1 MTIYVDRFRVA
12 ADITDTRTGRT
23 YSSRWSHLI
32 SDDLDPTELHAFAAR
47 LGMKREW
54 FQPGNTLGTKDGLD
68 RVGDHYDLTDPKR
81 RKAITLGAVEID
93 GHEMGEILIAK
104 RKKAQAMATPIDQSD
119 RSDYFGE
126 PVTMTSG
133 SDGVQMKGDRYI
145 LPTNDGLDGKWH
157 PHTRVTAISNA
168 LPSTYGLGIWASDRV
183 AWAMAQRPDLC
194 ALLASVPL
202 TDVETIREVRAKAE
216 VVSATDE
223 GANLGTAT
231 HNILGR
237 YASGEPIETLH
248 RMFWPDIK
256 AFQALLDEHG
266 LTVLPGLIERVVRMR
281 DYDIAGRLDYIMQ
294 ERDGTLVVVDVKT
307 KGDPEKVHEIAT
319 QLAPYANADE
329 MFDSVT
335 GRYVPMP
342 PVRRDYALMIH
353 IHPGSGVATIKKINI
368 RLGLWSVEVA
378 KNALAY
384 SRMTHLGVPYT
395 PPGPV
400 KPADAAVRQ
409 LAYDRASE
417 PLVATQQV
425 IPYERTSEPPAHPV
439 RQPVRPCA
447 DCGAHDGGPTG
458 NHASTCSQRPT
469 STYDPTAH
477 SAQIAAQIAAGGVV
491 IPNGQPAA
499 AAPAPQSTTSG
510 PTASLVSAPNPATYG
525 APAGVTPPPAY
536 QPQTVVPRA
545 EAVLVT
551 TGEGGIEAEA
561 REIVAVFK
569 NKSKAQM
576 QAYARRYGITDL
588 NHHKIHIAMSIATVR
603 ADRRKAGLDAE
614 PAGDETTPAATKPR
628 PQTLAEAGFGNPPAS
643 PPGEPVVPDIDASE
657 QAVLADISRAK
668 TVQDIGR
675 IWQLWT
681 DAHGGP
687 ESWRGNVQAAADAK
701 VAEIQVAGPPAG
713 GVDEPPF

>member
-1 MTIYVDRFRVA
+1 
-12 ADITDTRTGRT
+12 
-23 YSSRWSHLI
+23 
-32 SDDLDPTELHAFAAR
+32 
-47 LGMKREW
+47 
-54 FQPGNTLGTKDGLD
+54 
-68 RVGDHYDLTDPKR
+68 
-81 RKAITLGAVEID
+81 
-93 GHEMGEILIAK
+93 
-104 RKKAQAMATPIDQSD
+104 
-119 RSDYFGE
+119 
-126 PVTMTSG
+126 
-133 SDGVQMKGDRYI
+133 
-145 LPTNDGLDGKWH
+145 
-157 PHTRVTAISNA
+157 
-168 LPSTYGLGIWASDRV
+168 
-183 AWAMAQRPDLC
+183 
-194 ALLASVPL
+194 
-202 TDVETIREVRAKAE
+202 
-216 VVSATDE
+216 
-223 GANLGTAT
+223 
-231 HNILGR
+231 
-237 YASGEPIETLH
+237 
-248 RMFWPDIK
+248 
-256 AFQALLDEHG
+256 
-266 LTVLPGLIERVVRMR
+266 
-281 DYDIAGRLDYIMQ
+281 
-294 ERDGTLVVVDVKT
+294 
-307 KGDPEKVHEIAT
+307 
-319 QLAPYANADE
+319 
-329 MFDSVT
+329 
-335 GRYVPMP
+335 
-342 PVRRDYALMIH
+342 MIH

-384 SRMTHLGVPYT
+384 SRMTHLAVPYT

-400 KPADAAVRQ
+400 KPADATTVRRV
-409 LAYDRASE
+409 YDAGTVYQ
-417 PLVATQQV
+417 PQQ
-425 IPYERTSEPPAHPV
+425 PPAHPV
-439 RQPVRPCA
+439 RQPDASVTGPVFDGMVGNGQQPVRPCA
-447 DCGAHDGGPTG
+447 DCGAHDGGPDG
-458 NHASTCSQRPT
+458 NHAPTCSQRPDSPHRS

-491 IPNGQPAA
+491 IPSGQPAA

-569 NKSKAQM
+569 NKSKAVM

-588 NHHKIHIAMSIATVR
+588 NHHKIHIATSIATVR

-657 QAVLADISRAK
+657 QAVLADISRAQ

-701 VAEIQVAGPPAG
+701 VAEIQAAGPPAG